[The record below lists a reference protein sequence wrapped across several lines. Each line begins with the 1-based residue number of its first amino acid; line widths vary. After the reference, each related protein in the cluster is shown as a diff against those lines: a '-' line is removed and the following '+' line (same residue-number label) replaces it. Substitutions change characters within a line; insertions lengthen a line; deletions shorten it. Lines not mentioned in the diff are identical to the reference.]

1 MKDKFSPD
9 NDPFPNLNDLLRS
22 KFDKDLSAF
31 IAHFFFH
38 EHAIKD
44 TELQLQRQTD
54 KHKSQTLGILK
65 YVQFFLLK
73 KGSRSDWSIDIEN
86 RFKELL

>member
-22 KFDKDLSAF
+22 KFDKDFSAF

-44 TELQLQRQTD
+44 TEFQLQRQTD
-54 KHKSQTLGILK
+54 KH
-65 YVQFFLLK
+65 
-73 KGSRSDWSIDIEN
+73 
-86 RFKELL
+86 